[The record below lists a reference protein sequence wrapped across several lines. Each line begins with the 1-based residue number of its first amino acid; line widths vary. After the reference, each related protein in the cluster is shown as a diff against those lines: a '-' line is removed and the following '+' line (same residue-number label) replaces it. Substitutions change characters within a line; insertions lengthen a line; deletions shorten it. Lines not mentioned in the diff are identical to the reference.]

1 VALDA
6 DRGEARATTM
16 VAQTRWSPLRRL
28 VAGGPAGNEQLT
40 AATGVLLL
48 VLLAALGVTILR
60 IGQLLNAHMFLGM
73 LLIGPVALK
82 TASTGY
88 RFVRYYT
95 ANPPYRRKGP
105 PATEMRLLA
114 PLVVL
119 STVVVFA
126 SGVALLFAGPNG
138 RGTLLPL
145 HKASFI
151 VWLLATGLHVF
162 GHLAEMPGA
171 LRADHRAERPWNDY
185 GSGRGA
191 RAVALASALVGGL
204 ALALLVES
212 QFGVWAHLHHHLH

>member
-1 VALDA
+1 
-6 DRGEARATTM
+6 
-16 VAQTRWSPLRRL
+16 
-28 VAGGPAGNEQLT
+28 
-40 AATGVLLL
+40 
-48 VLLAALGVTILR
+48 LR
-60 IGQLLNAHMFLGM
+60 IGQLLNVHMFLGM

-191 RAVALASALVGGL
+191 RAVALATALVGGL

-212 QFGVWAHLHHHLH
+212 QFGVWAHFHRHLH